1 LSVAFERDAVLQA
14 SELGETSS
22 AGSLISLTA
31 LSCAALNGVPEDIV
45 RRAEDLILLSIKGE
59 DLVAACCQMPTD
71 EAAELEEAVS

>member
-1 LSVAFERDAVLQA
+1 MSVAFERDAVLQA
-14 SELGETSS
+14 SELGEISS

>member
-14 SELGETSS
+14 SELGEISC
-22 AGSLISLTA
+22 AVSLISLTA

-59 DLVAACCQMPTD
+59 DLVAACCQMPID

>member
-1 LSVAFERDAVLQA
+1 MRVAFEKDEVLPV
-14 SELGETSS
+14 SELGEIGS
-22 AGSLISLTA
+22 AVSLLSLTA

-59 DLVAACCQMPTD
+59 NLVAACCQMPTD

>member
-1 LSVAFERDAVLQA
+1 LSVAFEKDEVLQV
-14 SELGETSS
+14 SELGKIGS
-22 AGSLISLTA
+22 AVPLLSLTA

-59 DLVAACCQMPTD
+59 DLVAACCQMPID

>member
-1 LSVAFERDAVLQA
+1 MSVAFERDAVLQA
-14 SELGETSS
+14 SELGEASS